1 MSEGSVSD
9 KSSTPSPNLELENDV
24 KKHPL
29 ENQWTLWYYG
39 KSHHESETDWK
50 GNLKEVNFANNCEKN
65 RECATHLYFLLLT
78 NFLPRQI
85 AGKNVLKKKNV
96 KKQRFLH
103 YLTDNNF
110 DFTDFADFTKKN
122 ISDHYHFY
130 C

>member
-50 GNLKEVNFANNCEKN
+50 GNLKEVNFANIYEKI
-65 RECATHLYFLLLT
+65 RENATHVLYFLFLT

-85 AGKNVLKKKNV
+85 SGKNALEKNCE
-96 KKQRFLH
+96 KTTGFAL
-103 YLTDNNF
+103 F
-110 DFTDFADFTKKN
+110 D
-122 ISDHYHFY
+122 
-130 C
+130 